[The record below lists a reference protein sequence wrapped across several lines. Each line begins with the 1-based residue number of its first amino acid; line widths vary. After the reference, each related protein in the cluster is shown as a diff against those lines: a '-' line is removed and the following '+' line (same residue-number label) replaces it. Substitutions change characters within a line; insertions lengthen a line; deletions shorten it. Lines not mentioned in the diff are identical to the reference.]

1 MFAIESLIRNA
12 TKDKKRLSILVVNE
26 GYEEYITLLAE
37 NLDHDF
43 FLVEGA
49 VKDVRQWLENDK
61 PNNVYLCNSLQG
73 MGQRYIDLIICFN
86 RGQAYESAERISQVL
101 HSPLIV
107 VDFVS
112 SQQKLPAPVASQ
124 VTFENPNILYMRN
137 GEASIATTDF
147 IGRSWTSNIPS
158 LNYKINFPHKPY
170 NMHDGKRG
178 KVLIDKI
185 IPKDYLNQLN
195 IQPNSIYTA
204 DPSEASVYLHMWKH
218 KTPMFFR
225 AMSSKIPILILN
237 DPEMSDV

>member
-86 RGQAYESAERISQVL
+86 RGQAYESA
-101 HSPLIV
+101 
-107 VDFVS
+107 
-112 SQQKLPAPVASQ
+112 
-124 VTFENPNILYMRN
+124 
-137 GEASIATTDF
+137 
-147 IGRSWTSNIPS
+147 RS
-158 LNYKINFPHKPY
+158 
-170 NMHDGKRG
+170 
-178 KVLIDKI
+178 
-185 IPKDYLNQLN
+185 
-195 IQPNSIYTA
+195 
-204 DPSEASVYLHMWKH
+204 
-218 KTPMFFR
+218 
-225 AMSSKIPILILN
+225 
-237 DPEMSDV
+237 